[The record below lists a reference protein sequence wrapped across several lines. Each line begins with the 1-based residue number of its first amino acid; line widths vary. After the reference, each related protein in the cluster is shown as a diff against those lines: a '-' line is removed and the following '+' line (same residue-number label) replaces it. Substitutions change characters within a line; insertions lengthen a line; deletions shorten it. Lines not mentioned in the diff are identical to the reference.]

1 MPVILENGSDD
12 IRTWLDP
19 KRTEWSKEL
28 QSLLQPFSGEL
39 ECYPVSKE
47 VGKVGNNSPAFI
59 IPVASSEN
67 KNNIANFFSNTNAPG
82 KVKVNRGSVEKQ
94 QKELESKDLAI
105 DHNHKEQRITIDEP
119 GSEDNA
125 PLPGPEPSPPVDKT
139 KRGREPVDEENP
151 RKLKKTDTDEKHGD
165 KSSSQSRKTT
175 ETSTAR
181 SSKPTGR
188 LTRSAISNNTTSKLS
203 PSKPR
208 GGSQRITN
216 FFSN

>member
-1 MPVILENGSDD
+1 MPVILENGSHD

-19 KRTEWSKEL
+19 KRTEWSNEL

-67 KNNIANFFSNTNAPG
+67 KNNIANFFSNTKAPG
-82 KVKVNRGSVEKQ
+82 KGKVNKGSVEKQ
-94 QKELESKDLAI
+94 QKELESKDLAT
-105 DHNHKEQRITIDEP
+105 DHNDKEQRMTIDES

-125 PLPGPEPSPPVDKT
+125 PLPGPEPSPPVGKT
-139 KRGREPVDEENP
+139 KRGREFVDEESP
-151 RKLKKTDTDEKHGD
+151 RKLKKTDMDEKHGD

-175 ETSTAR
+175 GMTTTR
-181 SSKPTGR
+181 SGKTMGR
-188 LTRSAISNNTTSKLS
+188 QTRSAISNNTSSKTS

-208 GGSQRITN
+208 DGSQRITN